1 MKLKISIEKNKPQ
14 RIVVIGSGE
23 SGAGAA
29 VLAKKKGFDVF
40 VSDKGKIKEEYKN
53 VLSNHGIAYE
63 EGMHTASLILNA
75 NEVVKSPGVPEKS
88 EMMQQIRKKK
98 IAVVSEIEFAA
109 RFTNATL
116 IGITG
121 TNGKTTT
128 TSLTY
133 HVLKNAG
140 YNVKMAGNIGK
151 SFALMVAE
159 EKKETRKKLFY
170 VLELSSFQLDGMF
183 KTRINVAIL
192 TNITPDHLDS
202 YNYKFQNYINSKFR
216 ITQNQTKE
224 DAFIYC
230 ADDEVIAKEIKKRKL
245 TAQLFPFSI
254 KRKIKRGAYLIT
266 EKAPSGKDVQKKLLR
281 AKEKMEININNQ
293 IPIHMFVEQLALQG
307 RHNIYNS
314 MAAGIAARFVEVRKS
329 DIRESLS
336 DFENIEHRLEFV
348 TKVYGVDYI
357 NDSKATNVNSTWYA
371 LESMQNPTVW
381 IVGGVDKGND
391 YDMIKDLVKQKVKA
405 IVCLGVDNKKIIKAF
420 KDVVSVIV
428 ETKSADEAVR
438 ASARIATKGDTVLL
452 SPCCASFD
460 LFDNYEDR
468 GRKFKQAVKSL

>member
-1 MKLKISIEKNKPQ
+1 MKLKVLIEKNKPQ

-29 VLAKKKGFDVF
+29 VLAKMKGFDVF

-63 EGMHTASLILNA
+63 EGKHTASLILNA
-75 NEVVKSPGVPEKS
+75 NEVVKSPGVPDKS

-170 VLELSSFQLDGMF
+170 VLELSSFQLDGMY

-266 EKAPSGKDVQKKLLR
+266 EKAPSGKDAQKKLLR

>member
-1 MKLKISIEKNKPQ
+1 MKLKVSIEKNKPQ

-63 EGMHTASLILNA
+63 EGKHTASLILNA

-452 SPCCASFD
+452 SPCCSSFD